1 MDKNLNFAIL
11 VDGEN
16 AHPKKYYEV
25 LNEVSSKGSIA
36 IKWVYADWTLP
47 NHKGWKE
54 IMLETGS
61 APKQQFHIAKD
72 AADHALIMDA
82 IELICTND
90 RINALCIVSS
100 DGGFGGLAQRIRE
113 KGLHVMAIG
122 RSNTPVHFRN
132 ACHDFIY
139 VENLAQDNSE
149 ESFNDECEDSA
160 LDELLLKAFWQ
171 LCGDESSVYLGDL
184 GTKLK
189 QLDSAFDTRSY
200 GYSSLKKLIQNK
212 SNHLVTHNEQE
223 DRCYIRLVDFTG
235 VIKQT
240 PKKGSN
246 FAFLIQKGQEFYFTK
261 SDLTNANW
269 WDKITEGTEVTFN
282 RASRQQGKS
291 PTVTNVKV
299 Q

>member
-1 MDKNLNFAIL
+1 ML

-16 AHPKKYYEV
+16 AHPKKYDEV

-36 IKWVYADWTLP
+36 IKWVYANWTLP

-90 RINALCIVSS
+90 RINAFCIVSS
-100 DGGFGGLAQRIRE
+100 DGGFAGLAHRIRE

-149 ESFNDECEDSA
+149 ESFNDGYEDSA
-160 LDELLLKAFWQ
+160 LDELLLKAFGQ

-184 GTKLK
+184 G
-189 QLDSAFDTRSY
+189 AI
-200 GYSSLKKLIQNK
+200 SL
-212 SNHLVTHNEQE
+212 
-223 DRCYIRLVDFTG
+223 F
-235 VIKQT
+235 
-240 PKKGSN
+240 
-246 FAFLIQKGQEFYFTK
+246 
-261 SDLTNANW
+261 
-269 WDKITEGTEVTFN
+269 
-282 RASRQQGKS
+282 
-291 PTVTNVKV
+291 
-299 Q
+299 